1 MPEAGT
7 INDEVRRVLEQGR
20 ILSEEIVALQ
30 KEADERTQRA
40 KRRAQAAIARRAR
53 LRKRLEE
60 SLSGEIIPGRR
71 ASLPLLWFLRPRA
84 SVCPSGS
91 PTRPLLEPLGR
102 SVVRL
107 RKKEK
112 RGSHGPMGPSL
123 AL

>member
-60 SLSGEIIPGRR
+60 S
-71 ASLPLLWFLRPRA
+71 
-84 SVCPSGS
+84 
-91 PTRPLLEPLGR
+91 
-102 SVVRL
+102 
-107 RKKEK
+107 
-112 RGSHGPMGPSL
+112 
-123 AL
+123 